1 MGKQFREILPILWL
15 GAGAV
20 GPRPILLGDS
30 SIPVMLIP
38 DKNSFAVLV
47 DEAYFTDFLIAIE
60 SRTDLTHVFLVTDSE
75 EAFQEMASQI
85 KVPQVTQLY
94 KDYIENFAIN
104 KGGK

>member
-1 MGKQFREILPILWL
+1 MTGVQTCALPI
-15 GAGAV
+15 
-20 GPRPILLGDS
+20 
-30 SIPVMLIP
+30 
-38 DKNSFAVLV
+38 
-47 DEAYFTDFLIAIE
+47 LIAIE